1 MVIKFLII
9 AIGLSS
15 LLLGSEF
22 NAAVSSMEVPLNENF
37 SLSLTLKDTSPVNN
51 PDINVLNKDFLI
63 HSEHHSSQK
72 TIFNGKTSSSI
83 TWNLSLTPKTEGQL
97 QIPSISIETAEGP
110 LFTKP
115 LVINVVKGTSL
126 GNISV
131 HVSNLSPYKNEPIIY
146 TATFSSKS
154 PLYQVNAEKLQVEG
168 AIVEVL
174 EEPKILNNAVE
185 FTYLITPMKTGTLT
199 IPSIAIQGA
208 ISQKGK
214 KDEIDLFSLVRG
226 VGRLKPITLMS
237 EEMTFEVQPPA
248 VDLSPWLPAKS
259 LILEELPLSEHH
271 FRVGE
276 PFTRTF
282 LIRAEG
288 LKASQLPRLEDH
300 QLLKSSF
307 RLYADKPEEEEKIVQ
322 GVLKSTRK
330 EHFTLIPS
338 QAGTQVLPEITIA
351 WWDSVNKEKRTAV
364 IPARTLEILPALTSQ
379 AEPPFL
385 PEPPLHPEPLQ
396 PPYFLYAVIGAL
408 TFSLIASLLWG
419 FSLKRKLNPKPP
431 KVAVKKPTPKEK
443 KEKLPDLNPT

>member
-9 AIGLSS
+9 AISLSS
-15 LLLGSEF
+15 LLFGGEF
-22 NAAVSSMEVPLNENF
+22 TAAVSSMEVPLNENF

-174 EEPKILNNAVE
+174 EEPKVLNNTVE

-300 QLLKSSF
+300 HKSSF

-322 GVLKSTRK
+322 GSLKSTRK

-364 IPARTLEILPALTSQ
+364 IPARTLEILPAPTLQ
-379 AEPPFL
+379 Q
-385 PEPPLHPEPLQ
+385 PEPPLPSEPLQ
-396 PPYFLYAVIGAL
+396 PPYFLYGVIGAL
-408 TFSLIASLLWG
+408 SIALAISLIWG
-419 FSLKRKLNPKPP
+419 FSLKRKLNPKLP
-431 KVAVKKPTPKEK
+431 KVSVKKPTPKEK